1 MADPNARIVQLKITL
16 AHIDPPVWRRV
27 RVPEDFPLR
36 RLHDVIQAV
45 FDWLDYHLHEFE
57 VGEKLYGQPEIEGCE
72 MGEKQLHSDRNV
84 KLGALIGRGVERFL
98 YRYDLGDD
106 WEHIIE
112 VEEVIEPD
120 PGVEYPVLVD
130 GARAAPPEDCGGPP
144 GFQDF
149 LEAMADKD
157 HEEHESLTEWYG
169 DAFDPEDMNLDA
181 VEAMLSRIRGSRR
194 KGPAKGSAGT
204 RRGAWVK
211 IN

>member
-1 MADPNARIVQLKITL
+1 MPDPKAKIVQLKITL
-16 AHIDPPVWRRV
+16 AHINPPIWRRV

-57 VGEKLYGQPEIEGCE
+57 IGEKTYGQPEIEGWH
-72 MGEKQLHSDRNV
+72 MADRRLHSDRNV
-84 KLGALIGRGVERFL
+84 KLGAVVGRGTERFL
-98 YRYDLGDD
+98 YRYDFGDN

-112 VEEVIEPD
+112 VEQVMEPE
-120 PGVEYPVLVD
+120 PGVEYPVFAG

-144 GFQDF
+144 GFEHF
-149 LEAMADKD
+149 LEAMGDED
-157 HEEHESLTEWYG
+157 HEEHETLMAWYG
-169 DAFDPEDMNLDA
+169 DAFDPEDMNLDT

-194 KGPAKGSAGT
+194 KGPAKGSPST

-211 IN
+211 TS